1 MRQECGEDIEDF
13 MLAAATPGCINE
25 LAWNEMK
32 ATSAYLSWGTR
43 WKRSGNITICK
54 TSSQPGINYYGTIK
68 S

>member
-32 ATSAYLSWGTR
+32 ATSAYLPWGTR

-54 TSSQPGINYYGTIK
+54 T
-68 S
+68 